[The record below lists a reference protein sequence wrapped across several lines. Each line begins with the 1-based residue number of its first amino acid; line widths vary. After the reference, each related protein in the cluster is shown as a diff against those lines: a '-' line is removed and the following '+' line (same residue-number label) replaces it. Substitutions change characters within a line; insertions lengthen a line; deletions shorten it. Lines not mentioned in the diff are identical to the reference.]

1 MKNEIAY
8 SLNTLNLLPQTWD
21 IGGWAKLAQ
30 KHHLP
35 EEIINLQD
43 DGSLP
48 ASRKAFKEA
57 AAAHEGALK
66 ETVAASSIYLDADKV
81 IADKDGQAIYE
92 AWILACEQHFFPA
105 YVQTV
110 SVPVKRFLLNN
121 FRFKY
126 AKDGSPIVY
135 VRDRELEGTVWKEV
149 EDSTQP
155 FSKLQGPQRLELEKC
170 LVSSSKA
177 MNVDVYF
184 KKDGE
189 VHYAT
194 DIPYYKLYIRYRNAI
209 LKTVKGSAEN
219 IAAITKQYDNT
230 VADLKRQH
238 EGDLSSGEIQG
249 GLKKVDEML
258 TEMDQK
264 LHSFSFLYHKDF
276 EPKLLTNDPSVDA
289 FAYFDLN
296 TLKDGPTPDFDGFL
310 DAVVPECR
318 DSLMAA
324 IYATVYAPSQLN
336 QYIWLHGEGGDGKSS
351 FLNALRK
358 YLGNNLACS
367 LGQTLNSDFGLEDAV
382 GKRMII
388 LSDVKTGLSVKSQLI
403 HNLTG
408 HDAIS
413 INRKNKPIITT
424 VLEPIVW
431 IAANESPDV
440 NFDAENEARR
450 CLYIKMRTPSEKT
463 LRKFSVLNEDGTFR
477 LDSKGRRINNGYNL
491 TEGLLNEMPAILYK
505 CQQVFF
511 KVSPPPYSVIVQN
524 NMQHSLA
531 VEQCVD
537 IDADAW
543 AFYIEEAFD
552 FNSESVMSLPE
563 AMESIQDVR
572 SLHGEKSQLTPFN
585 KRDIRRLLTTK
596 YNCRV
601 KTVKGYRKICG
612 IRRKE

>member
-8 SLNTLNLLPQTWD
+8 SLNTLNLLPPTWD

-43 DGSLP
+43 DGALP
-48 ASRKAFKEA
+48 ASRKAFKDA

-81 IADKDGQAIYE
+81 VSDKDGQAIYE

-135 VRDRELEGTVWKEV
+135 CRDRELDGTIWKEV

-184 KKDGE
+184 KQDGE

-209 LKTVKGSAEN
+209 LNTIKGNPDNVAK
-219 IAAITKQYDNT
+219 ITKQYDDT

-264 LHSFSFLYHKDF
+264 LHSFSFLYQKDF

-296 TLKDGPTPDFDGFL
+296 SLHDGQTPDFDGFL

-318 DSLMAA
+318 ESLMAA
-324 IYATVYAPSQLN
+324 IYATVYAPSHLN

-440 NFDAENEARR
+440 NFDAENESRR

-491 TEGLLNEMPAILYK
+491 TEGLLKEMPSILYK

-543 AFYIEEAFD
+543 AFYIEEAFEFD
-552 FNSESVMSLPE
+552 SESTMSLPE
-563 AMESIQDVR
+563 AMEAIQDAR
-572 SLHGEKSQLTPFN
+572 SLHGEKSALTPFN
-585 KRDIRRLLTTK
+585 KRDIRRLLITK
-596 YNCRV
+596 YNCCV

-612 IRRKE
+612 IKRKE

>member
-1 MKNEIAY
+1 MKSEIAY
-8 SLNTLNLLPQTWD
+8 ALNQLGLRPQTWD

-30 KHHLP
+30 KHNLP
-35 EEIINLQD
+35 VNVIDLQED
-43 DGSLP
+43 ESLPTSRKDFEQAVIAHKDSLSREAGIGSLM
-48 ASRKAFKEA
+48 
-57 AAAHEGALK
+57 
-66 ETVAASSIYLDADKV
+66 LDADKTV
-81 IADKDGQAIYE
+81 TAQNSTEIIDGWLA
-92 AWILACEQHFFPA
+92 ACESKLFPA
-105 YVQTV
+105 YVDTV
-110 SVPVKRFLLNN
+110 SVLVKKFLTEN
-121 FRFKY
+121 FRFRY

-135 VRDRELEGTVWKEV
+135 RRNPEAEGTIWLEV

-155 FSKLQGPQRLELEKC
+155 FTTLQGALRMELEKC
-170 LVSSSKA
+170 LVATSKA
-177 MNVDVYF
+177 KEVDVYF
-184 KKDGE
+184 KKNGE

-194 DIPYYKLYIRYRNAI
+194 NIPFYKLYIRFREEIFNTI
-209 LKTVKGSAEN
+209 KGRA
-219 IAAITKQYDNT
+219 DN
-230 VADLKRQH
+230 VQRIKNLVNNKIEDLKRQH
-238 EGDLSSGEIQG
+238 EGDLSRGEIEG
-249 GLKKVDEML
+249 GLKNVDEML
-258 TEMDQK
+258 SALNNK
-264 LHSFSFLYHKDF
+264 LNSFGFIYDADF
-276 EPKLLTNDPSVDA
+276 EPKLLTNDPAVDA
-289 FAYFDLN
+289 YAYFDLN
-296 TLKDGPTPDFDGFL
+296 KLQDGPTPDFDGFL

-318 DSLMAA
+318 ESLMAA

-358 YLGNNLACS
+358 YLGGNLACS

-382 GKRMII
+382 GKRMVI

-408 HDAIS
+408 HDPIS

-463 LRKFSVLNEDGTFR
+463 LRKFSVLNKDGSFR

-491 TEGLLNEMPAILYK
+491 TGGLLKEMPAILYK

-524 NMQHSLA
+524 NQQHSLA

-543 AFYIEEAFD
+543 AFYIEEAFEFD
-552 FNSESVMSLPE
+552 AESVMPLPE
-563 AMESIQDVR
+563 AMEAVQDVR
-572 SLHGEKSQLTPFN
+572 SLHGEKSALTNFQ
-585 KRDIRRLLTTK
+585 KRDIRRLLINK
-596 YNCRV
+596 YDCRV
-601 KTVKGYRKICG
+601 KTIDGYRKVCG

>member
-8 SLNTLNLLPQTWD
+8 SLNTLNLIPKTWD

-30 KHHLP
+30 KHNLS
-35 EEIINLQD
+35 EDIINLQED
-43 DGSLP
+43 ETLP
-48 ASRKAFKEA
+48 SSRKEFKDA
-57 AAAHEGALK
+57 VAAHEGELK
-66 ETVAASSIYLDADKV
+66 ETVAAKSISLNADEVFASKN
-81 IADKDGQAIYE
+81 GTEIYE

-110 SVPVKRFLLNN
+110 SVPVKKFLLNN

-135 VRDRELEGTVWKEV
+135 VRDRELDGTVWKEA

-155 FSKLQGPQRLELEKC
+155 FSKLQGKQRLELEKC

-184 KKDGE
+184 KQDGE

-209 LKTVKGSAEN
+209 LNTVNGRQEN
-219 IAAITKQYDNT
+219 VDRIIKQYDDT

-276 EPKLLTNDPSVDA
+276 EPKLLTNNPSEDA

-318 DSLMAA
+318 ESLMAA
-324 IYATVYAPSQLN
+324 IYATVYAPSNLN

-358 YLGNNLACS
+358 YLGSNLACS

-431 IAANESPDV
+431 VAANESPDV
-440 NFDAENEARR
+440 NFDAENESRR
-450 CLYIKMRTPSEKT
+450 CLYIRMRTPSEKT

-477 LDSKGRRINNGYNL
+477 LDSRGRRINNGYNL

-524 NMQHSLA
+524 NAQHSLA

-537 IDADAW
+537 IDVDAW
-543 AFYIEEAFD
+543 AFYIEEAFEFTSD
-552 FNSESVMSLPE
+552 GAMSLPE
-563 AMESIQDVR
+563 AMEAIQDAR
-572 SLHGEKSQLTPFN
+572 SLHGEKSAMTNFQ
-585 KRDIRRLLTTK
+585 KRDIRRLLTTR
-596 YNCRV
+596 YNCQT
-601 KTVKGYRKICG
+601 KKINGNRKICG